1 MVWENI
7 LMLVVLILVSYTGIK
22 VINQIFENIKDKK
35 KIDSLF

>member
-1 MVWENI
+1 
-7 LMLVVLILVSYTGIK
+7 MLVVLILVSYTGIK